1 MSNFDD
7 IFESTPQTDEFDKEA
22 WAAKKKAER
31 DEVYALTDATAEAV
45 CADGGKFREY
55 LDVQA
60 AFRNY
65 SATNALLILA
75 TKPDARRLGDK
86 DFWRDQGVYIKRQ
99 EFGRPIKIVESN
111 GEYTRDDG
119 SIGVGLL
126 IAPAAHGGLP
136 EIVARFPAVMNDLFH
151 IELCGDSLK
160 TVLVLLCAYGLAV
173 GVILSSR
180 RNYRRGEE
188 HGSAK
193 WGSARTVNRK
203 YRAAEPEDNKIF
215 TQNVRMGLDGR
226 KHRRNLNTVVVGGS
240 GAGKTRFYAKPNL
253 CQANTSFTVLDPKG
267 ELLRST
273 GHLLR
278 QKGYEVRVLDLLNME
293 KSHCYNPFV
302 YLRNDND
309 VQRLVTNL
317 FKSTTPKGSQS
328 NDPFWDTA
336 ASMLLLALIF
346 YLKYEAP
353 PDEQNFPMVMEM
365 LRAADVRE
373 DCDEYTSPLDELFER
388 LEMRNPDHIAVKYYK
403 DYHSG
408 SAKTLKSIQI
418 TLAARLEKFNLS
430 SLAALTA
437 TDELD
442 LPSLGEKKVA
452 LFALIPDNDT
462 SFNFLVSILYT
473 QLFQQLFYLA
483 DHKYGG
489 SLPVPVHFLMDEFS
503 NVSLPEDFSKI
514 LAVMRSRNVYVS
526 IILQNVA
533 ALKALFEKEWES
545 ILGNCD
551 EFLYLG
557 GNETST
563 HKLISE
569 SYLGKS
575 TIDTNTYGKS
585 SGRNGNYST
594 NYQISGRELL
604 TPDEVRMLDNRYA
617 LLFIRGERPVMDE
630 KYDILKH
637 PNIALTE
644 DGGAAPYEHG
654 GTENAVATLS
664 FAGAAAETL
673 YEPNEPIP
681 DYELLSDEDIEAL
694 F

>member
-1 MSNFDD
+1 M
-7 IFESTPQTDEFDKEA
+7 K
-22 WAAKKKAER
+22 
-31 DEVYALTDATAEAV
+31 
-45 CADGGKFREY
+45 RE
-55 LDVQA
+55 
-60 AFRNY
+60 N
-65 SATNALLILA
+65 NPLILC
-75 TKPDARRLGDK
+75 L
-86 DFWRDQGVYIKRQ
+86 
-99 EFGRPIKIVESN
+99 FGILPV
-111 GEYTRDDG
+111 
-119 SIGVGLL
+119 VWLGLL
-126 IAPAAHGGLP
+126 IAPAAHGGLL
-136 EIVARFPAVMNDLFH
+136 EIVAGFPAVVNDPFH

-203 YRAAEPEDNKIF
+203 YRAAAPEDNKIF

-302 YLRNDND
+302 YLRDDND

-388 LEMRNPDHIAVKYYK
+388 LEMREPDHIAVKYYK

-514 LAVMRSRNVYVS
+514 LAVMRSRNVFVS

-594 NYQISGRELL
+594 NYQFSGRELL

-644 DGGAAPYEHG
+644 DGGAASYEHG

-673 YEPNEPIP
+673 SELSEPIP